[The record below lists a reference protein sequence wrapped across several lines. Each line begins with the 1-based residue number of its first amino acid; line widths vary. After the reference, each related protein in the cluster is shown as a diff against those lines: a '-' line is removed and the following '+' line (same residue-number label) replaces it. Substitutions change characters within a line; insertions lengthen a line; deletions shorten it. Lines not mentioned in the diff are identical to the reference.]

1 MDTSLTIR
9 SADADDL
16 NAILS
21 LFDTARRFMAANG
34 NPSQWV
40 AGYPNADIVRA
51 DIAQGNCYV
60 CTPADRPTIVGTF
73 AFILGEEP
81 TYRLIEQGHWHANR
95 PYGTIHRMASDG
107 HTHGI
112 ARASFDYCAAQ
123 TDYLRIDTH
132 ADNRPMLRAITR
144 YGFRPCGIIYV
155 RDGNPRLA
163 FDLERPSAGRP

>member
-1 MDTSLTIR
+1 MG
-9 SADADDL
+9 
-16 NAILS
+16 
-21 LFDTARRFMAANG
+21 RRLPQRG
-34 NPSQWV
+34 YCTGGHRPRQLLRLH
-40 AGYPNADIVRA
+40 AGRPPN
-51 DIAQGNCYV
+51 
-60 CTPADRPTIVGTF
+60 DRR
-73 AFILGEEP
+73 LGEEP

-155 RDGNPRLA
+155 RDGSPRLA

>member
-1 MDTSLTIR
+1 MNTSLTIR
-9 SADADDL
+9 SANADDL
-16 NAILS
+16 DAILS

-40 AGYPNADIVRA
+40 EGYPNADIVRA
-51 DIAQGNCYV
+51 DIAHGNCYV
-60 CTPADRPTIVGTF
+60 CTPADRQTIVGTF
-73 AFILGEEP
+73 VFILGEEP
-81 TYRLIEQGHWHANR
+81 TYRLIEQGHWHADR
-95 PYGTIHRMASDG
+95 PYGTIHRMTSDG

-112 ARASFDYCAAQ
+112 ARATFDYCAAQ

-155 RDGNPRLA
+155 RDGSPRLA